1 MAYSFTWET
10 KGVHKHFSGVLTAA
24 EYHRSQ
30 IELTGGE
37 NFDGLR
43 YVINDFSAI
52 ERFVITPEEA
62 EYMAAYSQGPHMANP
77 TLRVCFITT
86 DPSILALISGSKD
99 ISVFRLEAFPT
110 LAAARQS
117 LSQGRRP
124 GSTGAQ

>member
-1 MAYSFTWET
+1 MAYTFTWET
-10 KGVHKHFSGVLTAA
+10 KGVYKYFSGVLTAA

-30 IELTGGE
+30 VELTGDAR
-37 NFDGLR
+37 FDSTR

-86 DPSILALISGSKD
+86 APSVLALISGSRD
-99 ISVFRLEAFPT
+99 ISIFKLEAFPT
-110 LAAARQS
+110 LAAARES
-117 LSQGRRP
+117 LSQGRKP
-124 GSTGAQ
+124 VMASA